1 MPDPR
6 PPPCPDQDRWV
17 TVVRA
22 ALDSWSRT
30 VRLCVIYLTM
40 NVPMGVFAL
49 LIRH

>member
-6 PPPCPDQDRWV
+6 SPPREKWG
-17 TVVRA
+17 TVGA

-30 VRLCVIYLTM
+30 ARLCLIYLTM